1 MWCRHCK
8 QDVPA
13 VAPATDGAVHCARC
27 HGTLDQPAFATG
39 VSDAGVGLDQE
50 SRRTAEPQKLLA
62 GLDDA
67 YRLDDMRRTIRGAQR
82 RAGNAPRMLRFDPPE
97 LFVEQARVEPPVAES
112 SKQRVDQPIRDSHRP
127 TQWAAWALALA
138 GAMGLGAGLG
148 LMFWSLTEARPELW
162 DWGVG
167 ATLGGQGLL
176 IIGLVQ
182 LIAGLW
188 NSSRTANNT
197 LRGVHQELRRLG
209 RTTESLLGANS
220 STAANF
226 YADLARG
233 ASPEMLLA
241 NLKGQVDAL
250 SSYVTR
256 D

>member
-50 SRRTAEPQKLLA
+50 SRQAAEPQKRLA
-62 GLDDA
+62 SLDDA

-82 RAGNAPRMLRFDPPE
+82 RASGAPRVLRFDPPE
-97 LFVEQARVEPPVAES
+97 QLVEQSRVEAPNDTPP
-112 SKQRVDQPIRDSHRP
+112 KPRVDQPARDNHRP
-127 TQWAAWALALA
+127 TQWVAWMLALA

-167 ATLGGQGLL
+167 ATLAGQGLL

-182 LIAGLW
+182 LIASLW
-188 NSSRTANNT
+188 HSSRAANST
-197 LRGVHQELRRLG
+197 LRGVHHELRRLG

-220 STAANF
+220 STAASF

-250 SSYVTR
+250 SNYVSR